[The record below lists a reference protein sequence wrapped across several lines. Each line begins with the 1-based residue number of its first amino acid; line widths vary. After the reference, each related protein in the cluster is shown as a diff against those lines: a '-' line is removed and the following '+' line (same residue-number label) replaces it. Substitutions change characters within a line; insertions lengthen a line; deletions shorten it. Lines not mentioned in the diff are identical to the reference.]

1 MHHVIDSL
9 NKRPTAV
16 RKALVCYTYIDSE
29 LEKRIKGNMKKA
41 HKKAEREEY
50 EHKNPEIQ
58 HQLETLIDDNWM
70 NLPEVKF
77 YLTPDWVLV
86 NASGSHFQTSIQDK
100 GTSTVCASTED
111 RTMTNFGDIGKAKAK
126 VLAARLDRSGQDLV
140 TDDRN
145 TYLKSYLTSHNHR
158 TAQTEQGVQGIERVR
173 ELLQSVIK
181 INPKHGLDG
190 IAATPLEEVAS
201 KMVQAQSLIARG
213 CKHCPKN
220 EDIWLEAMH
229 LNEPAN
235 AEIIVA
241 DAMKA
246 MGLGT
251 ELWVKK
257 RKEVIKLAED
267 PANAKILLARAIQ
280 LVPLSI
286 KLWLTQAC
294 LETFENTQDLLSKA
308 CKVIPTSPEIW
319 IIAARLQEQQGNANK
334 INVMKP
340 GIQVLA
346 WVEAMSSHENR
357 MKDVERCEE
366 EGKVKACQA
375 FIWETL
381 GWQLEEGGKK
391 IWIDDAE
398 LYMCRVKYTTARIYT
413 ASGVPPRTWKNHG
426 MKEALYKILG
436 KALEASPQSHA
447 LWMMLAKEKWQAGDM
462 NGARFICG
470 KATRSTLPAQNSLLL
485 PDTRREAGTD
495 RVLLKRVVFKR
506 HTGTKA
512 WRTSVWLWLLLPQLK
527 GNLDIRVCPSIA
539 VPKSAYLCTAQAKML
554 MAKALKEC
562 PHSGLLCNELI
573 PYAGIAQN
581 ILVERKLS
589 RVINWFRNAILV
601 DLDCGDMW
609 GWYWRFLSMHRTAEK
624 WGDVLKRVAKH
635 PGARHR
641 NSEEMLEAVKEL
653 E

>member
-1 MHHVIDSL
+1 MMKHNFLSQPAPANLVAGLGCD
-9 NKRPTAV
+9 
-16 RKALVCYTYIDSE
+16 KADRIYQSVDE
-29 LEKRIKGNMKKA
+29 KMEKRRKPRREA

-58 HQLETLIDDNWM
+58 HQLETLIDHNWT
-70 NLPEVKF
+70 NLPEVRARQA
-77 YLTPDWVLV
+77 TR
-86 NASGSHFQTSIQDK
+86 ASGSHFETSIQDK

-111 RTMTNFGDIGKAKAK
+111 GTMTNFGDIGKAKAK
-126 VLAARLDRSGQDLV
+126 VLAARLDRSG
-140 TDDRN
+140 N
-145 TYLKSYLTSHNHR
+145 TYLKSYITSHNHR
-158 TAQTEQGVQGIERVR
+158 TAQTEQGVHGIERVR

-181 INPKHGLDG
+181 INPKHRLDG
-190 IAATPLEEVAS
+190 IAAAPLEEIAS

-229 LNEPAN
+229 LIEPAN

-246 MGLGT
+246 IGLGT

-257 RKEVIKLAED
+257 RVL
-267 PANAKILLARAIQ
+267 R
-280 LVPLSI
+280 
-286 KLWLTQAC
+286 
-294 LETFENTQDLLSKA
+294 KA
-308 CKVIPTSPEIW
+308 PDIIPHSVVIPTT
-319 IIAARLQEQQGNANK
+319 RLQEQQGNANK

-357 MKDVERCEE
+357 MKD
-366 EGKVKACQA
+366 GKVKACQA

-398 LYMCRVKYTTARIYT
+398 LYTSRVKYTTARIYT
-413 ASGVPPRTWKNHG
+413 CTLSVFWVK
-426 MKEALYKILG
+426 KSIWSLYKILG

-462 NGARFICG
+462 NGARIICG
-470 KATRSTLPAQNSLLL
+470 KAFNQNPTTKTSDLLLTLPAQNSLLL
-485 PDTRREAGTD
+485 PDARREAGTD
-495 RVLLKRVVFKR
+495 RVLLKPVVFKR
-506 HTGTKA
+506 H
-512 WRTSVWLWLLLPQLK
+512 
-527 GNLDIRVCPSIA
+527 
-539 VPKSAYLCTAQAKML
+539 TAQAKML

-562 PHSGLLCNELI
+562 PHSGLLWEESIWYLEWRTHGRPCLVEAIEEVSNELI

-589 RVINWFRNAILV
+589 REINWFQNAILV

-624 WGDVLKRVAKH
+624 WGEGEVWQRVAKH
-635 PGARHR
+635 PGTRYR
-641 NSEEMLEAVKEL
+641 NSEEMLEAGG
-653 E
+653 

>member
-1 MHHVIDSL
+1 MMKHNFLSQPASANLVAGLGCAIKAALTRSVEAL
-9 NKRPTAV
+9 GQAPPTAYADRIYQSV
-16 RKALVCYTYIDSE
+16 DEKM
-29 LEKRIKGNMKKA
+29 EKREA

-58 HQLETLIDDNWM
+58 HHGDLMGRNKR
-70 NLPEVKF
+70 KF
-77 YLTPDWVLV
+77 YLTADWVLV
-86 NASGSHFQTSIQDK
+86 NASGSHFETSIQDK

-111 RTMTNFGDIGKAKAK
+111 GTRTNFGDIGKAKAK
-126 VLAARLDRSGQDLV
+126 VLAVRLDRSGRDPV

-145 TYLKSYLTSHNHR
+145 IYLKSYLTSHNHR
-158 TAQTEQGVQGIERVR
+158 TAQTEQGVHGIEHVR
-173 ELLQSVIK
+173 ELLPSVIK
-181 INPKHGLDG
+181 KNPKHGLDG

-201 KMVQAQSLIARG
+201 KMVEAQSLIARG

-229 LNEPAN
+229 LNKPAK

-241 DAMKA
+241 DAVKA

-267 PANAKILLARAIQ
+267 PANAKILLASAIQ

-294 LETFENTQDLLSKA
+294 LETFKNTQLLSKA

-334 INVMKP
+334 INIMKP

-357 MKDVERCEE
+357 MKDVERCEG

-381 GWQLEEGGKK
+381 GWQLEDGKK

-398 LYMCRVKYTTARIYT
+398 LDMSRVKV
-413 ASGVPPRTWKNHG
+413 SGVPPCTWKNHG
-426 MKEALYKILG
+426 MKEALYNILG

-447 LWMMLAKEKWQAGDM
+447 LWMMLAKEKWQAGNI
-462 NGARFICG
+462 NGARIICG
-470 KATRSTLPAQNSLLL
+470 KALKERTRSTLPAQNSLLL
-485 PDTRREAGTD
+485 PDARREAGTD
-495 RVLLKRVVFKR
+495 RVLLKPVVNHGLELYLRGGNNWMMKGQIYMKLRAVFPSLPLGTCSKSPHPHVLKLTNLCTHIGTWFR
-506 HTGTKA
+506 ATGTYA
-512 WRTSVWLWLLLPQLK
+512 PSQSQLYCSVL
-527 GNLDIRVCPSIA
+527 
-539 VPKSAYLCTAQAKML
+539 
-554 MAKALKEC
+554 
-562 PHSGLLCNELI
+562 
-573 PYAGIAQN
+573 
-581 ILVERKLS
+581 
-589 RVINWFRNAILV
+589 
-601 DLDCGDMW
+601 
-609 GWYWRFLSMHRTAEK
+609 
-624 WGDVLKRVAKH
+624 
-635 PGARHR
+635 
-641 NSEEMLEAVKEL
+641 
-653 E
+653 